1 MELVTR
7 RTQTRK
13 TILDVM
19 VKVMKETKYVAG
31 KESHRRYFL
40 SIEWSQKVSQGVTYK
55 VR

>member
-7 RTQTRK
+7 RTQRRK
-13 TILDVM
+13 IILDVT

-40 SIEWSQKVSQGVTYK
+40 SIEWSQKVSQEVTYK